1 MIKYSSPFRRAVE
14 NFLNRFKTFQT
25 IEVHE
30 YSDKWFLAE
39 MRKRNPA
46 GTICESHR
54 QMFMELK
61 RSYIMAKKMADKLE
75 EHRKDT

>member
-1 MIKYSSPFRRAVE
+1 
-14 NFLNRFKTFQT
+14 
-25 IEVHE
+25 
-30 YSDKWFLAE
+30 

-61 RSYIMAKKMADKLE
+61 RSYIMAKKMASKLKE
-75 EHRKDT
+75 KRVAE